1 LLSIH
6 DTALK
11 IQETLVELAAPGIE
25 TEKLYGT
32 ALEMA
37 DNAGLGEFF
46 MGWKQPV
53 PFVGHGIGIE
63 LDELPVIGKN
73 SGTVLQ
79 EGMVI
84 ALEPKFILPGE
95 GLAGIE
101 NSYLVTSDG
110 LEKITLF
117 DDAIEVVG

>member
-1 LLSIH
+1 
-6 DTALK
+6 
-11 IQETLVELAAPGIE
+11 
-25 TEKLYGT
+25 
-32 ALEMA
+32 
-37 DNAGLGEFF
+37 

-73 SGTVLQ
+73 SGAVLQ
-79 EGMVI
+79 EGMVL
-84 ALEPKFILPGE
+84 AFEPKFILPGE

-101 NSYLVTSDG
+101 NSYLVTPDG
-110 LEKITLF
+110 LERLTLF